1 MYFGKLTHL
10 MEVVEA
16 KESSAT
22 KVWRQDNLG
31 KLYPKSQEHIKEKKH
46 LKSEENLEK
55 SWIDYASR
63 AQHHASCSLLLSE
76 RFFFHT
82 ASCAP
87 CMKACT
93 PHMLSVKNQ
102 ATRPQHVSIYVPQ
115 ACCVWIFFLFKAYLH
130 LEIFIQQ
137 LRSS

>member
-1 MYFGKLTHL
+1 MKKIWKK
-10 MEVVEA
+10 VE
-16 KESSAT
+16 ST
-22 KVWRQDNLG
+22 MRHVHNTMRHVR
-31 KLYPKSQEHIKEKKH
+31 Y
-46 LKSEENLEK
+46 
-55 SWIDYASR
+55 
-63 AQHHASCSLLLSE
+63 CSP
-76 RFFFHT
+76 RDFFFHT

-102 ATRPQHVSIYVPQ
+102 ATRPQHVSIYAPQ